1 MDVALVISRLP
12 QSLIDILESRTW
24 VSETTDVLVVAWM
37 KTLSLSTTTFLQ
49 YQPVQSSILAR
60 NPENVGVTIEVQAA

>member
-24 VSETTDVLVVAWM
+24 VSETTDVLVVAWT

-60 NPENVGVTIEVQAA
+60 NPENVGVIIEVQAA